1 MTAAPTVLP
10 APHAAPLQVLRV
22 TASRAP
28 EGDVHTIALDLGDG
42 VTVLTSEGSPRT
54 LAEQAAAVIEA
65 HLSGGLAAGDL
76 VVRVAS

>member
-1 MTAAPTVLP
+1 MTAAPATSVP
-10 APHAAPLQVLRV
+10 PFQVLRV
-22 TASRAP
+22 TASRASG
-28 EGDVHTIALDLGDG
+28 GDVHTMALDLGDG
-42 VTVLTSEGSPRT
+42 VTVLTSQGSPRT

>member
-1 MTAAPTVLP
+1 MTAAPTTAVP
-10 APHAAPLQVLRV
+10 PLHVLRV

-28 EGDVHTIALDLGDG
+28 GGDVHTMALDLGDG
-42 VTVLTSEGSPRT
+42 VTVLTSQGSPRT